1 MELAFHKFFGI
12 QFSTEYVEHNILLEF
27 GIPFIDEFILKPD
40 FLQNSTDCPGA
51 FDPFLEGYYS
61 AMGRATGQVVVYSG
75 RGRFKVFFE
84 VWWTHL
90 S

>member
-1 MELAFHKFFGI
+1 MSI
-12 QFSTEYVEHNILLEF
+12 SVN
-27 GIPFIDEFILKPD
+27 D
-40 FLQNSTDCPGA
+40 TDCPGA

-61 AMGRATGQVVVYSG
+61 AVGRATGQVVVYSG

>member
-1 MELAFHKFFGI
+1 MSKQVQSFVH
-12 QFSTEYVEHNILLEF
+12 SHY
-27 GIPFIDEFILKPD
+27 
-40 FLQNSTDCPGA
+40 STDCPGA

-61 AMGRATGQVVVYSG
+61 AVGRATGQVVVYSG